1 MARRRFTL
9 VGSAALLLW
18 LCICAGPLAANDTKT
33 QNSPAS
39 ASPSIVSPDAPK
51 LTSRTRLE
59 IIRSLQSER
68 VFAKVLFPQ
77 GKSGL
82 KIKDGV
88 VTPSQQ
94 GIAQMIAENGPAA
107 KPGDRCVITNVEVR
121 EKEIIFE
128 INGGPRKGPK
138 WYQRIELGTAGS
150 TSSIPASG
158 APQSLDAHGSVV
170 KLQFDKYVPEMTG
183 DQVRAMLAPVFD
195 FHALTTEEAY
205 EKTLP
210 PKVRDAIKNHQVLVG
225 MNKDMVEYAK
235 GRPPH
240 KIREKDDQGREY
252 EEWIY
257 GTPPEEVDFVR
268 FEGGQV
274 ARLEIMTV
282 DGKKIVRTEKEVDLK
297 PSESE
302 VADNKPKS
310 KPENAPT
317 LLRPGE
323 KPDYGSPIPA
333 DQRDPSPQ
341 DRRAPPDGTP
351 YPDGTGMPG
360 SGPQPMP
367 VPPPPGP
374 GGQVPPPQ

>member
-1 MARRRFTL
+1 MSRRRFTV
-9 VGSAALLLW
+9 VGSTALLLW
-18 LCICAGPLAANDTKT
+18 LYICAEPLAASDTKT
-33 QNSPAS
+33 QKNPAS
-39 ASPSIVSPDAPK
+39 ASPSIVSPNAPK
-51 LTSRTRLE
+51 LTSQTRLE

-77 GKSGL
+77 GKAGL

-94 GIAQMIAENGPAA
+94 GVAQMVAENGPAA

-121 EKEIIFE
+121 DKEIIFE

-138 WYQRIELGTAGS
+138 WYQRIQVGGLGG
-150 TSSIPASG
+150 TSSIPATG

-205 EKTLP
+205 VKTLP
-210 PKVRDAIKNHQVLVG
+210 PKVQEAINNHQVLVG

-235 GRPPH
+235 GRPPQ
-240 KIREKDDQGREY
+240 KIREKDEQGRDY

-257 GTPPEEVDFVR
+257 GTPPEQVEFVR

-274 ARLEIMTV
+274 ARLEIMSV

-297 PSESE
+297 PDQSE
-302 VADNKPKS
+302 VADNKPKA
-310 KPENAPT
+310 KPANAPT
-317 LLRPGE
+317 LMRPGE
-323 KPDYGSPIPA
+323 QPDYSTPIPA
-333 DQRDPSPQ
+333 DQRVPSPQ
-341 DRRAPPDGTP
+341 D
-351 YPDGTGMPG
+351 GTGVPG
-360 SGPQPMP
+360 SGPQPTP